1 MGTKKSKIDRSKII
15 SDTQKVLDQLDV
27 EEMKNRELSVEN
39 KSLRKTKDVLL
50 EGNSELI
57 NKIRQLNTDASL
69 YKVHHFEDDDCCN
82 RCSNYRNTRCETCDH
97 YQEKDNSMCKS
108 CVHYQGEQV
117 NDRCNTVNNVQQVE
131 QYHGPDCHCSKC
143 CPNPNPSWFQRNTK
157 GICVAILL
165 VSIILLAVGWSPSG
179 PVFDSIQKSWVELFV
194 NFFKMAILAV
204 AITVSVKILNDDKKK
219 K

>member
-27 EEMKNRELSVEN
+27 EEIKNRELSVEN

-108 CVHYQGEQV
+108 CVHYQGQV
-117 NDRCNTVNNVQQVE
+117 NDRCDNV
-131 QYHGPDCHCSKC
+131 
-143 CPNPNPSWFQRNTK
+143 
-157 GICVAILL
+157 
-165 VSIILLAVGWSPSG
+165 
-179 PVFDSIQKSWVELFV
+179 
-194 NFFKMAILAV
+194 
-204 AITVSVKILNDDKKK
+204 
-219 K
+219 

>member
-1 MGTKKSKIDRSKII
+1 
-15 SDTQKVLDQLDV
+15 
-27 EEMKNRELSVEN
+27 
-39 KSLRKTKDVLL
+39 
-50 EGNSELI
+50 
-57 NKIRQLNTDASL
+57 
-69 YKVHHFEDDDCCN
+69 
-82 RCSNYRNTRCETCDH
+82 
-97 YQEKDNSMCKS
+97 MCKS
-108 CVHYQGEQV
+108 CVHYQGRQV
-117 NDRCNTVNNVQQVE
+117 NDRCDNVQQVE
-131 QYHGPDCHCSKC
+131 QQHGPDCHCSKC